1 MDFVLFF
8 IKTLFEMFYW
18 THQQFITEIV
28 ELNLTWFWSNS
39 ILSLFTIISFDHHW
53 WRESAFIFAFSIK
66 ESIQH
71 KTHQFPSVNFFL
83 KSWFCEMSNPF
94 LFCSFFLFFAERDV
108 RWCFET
114 ASIHWWGYHR
124 AKNSRKTRLLPS
136 TSINMYFKTCMEE
149 PSDDR
154 LGLWDGSRA
163 VLTSFIH
170 SRSN

>member
-53 WRESAFIFAFSIK
+53 WRESAFIFFILNKGIYSTQNTSIPK
-66 ESIQH
+66 CKFFPEKLVLWNVES
-71 KTHQFPSVNFFL
+71 FFVL
-83 KSWFCEMSNPF
+83 Q
-94 LFCSFFLFFAERDV
+94 FFLFFAERDV